1 MTDLKDYL
9 IDKLSGIE
17 GVTINSR
24 KGDKGAPHIVSAS
37 FSGVR
42 SEVLL
47 HALEDKGIYVSA
59 GSACSSNRP
68 AVSETLKAMK
78 VDKDLLGSTIRFSFC
93 RFNTKEEVD
102 YAVEEITKLL
112 PVLRKYV
119 RR

>member
-1 MTDLKDYL
+1 MK
-9 IDKLSGIE
+9 KLAEKLVESMMKYG
-17 GVTINSR
+17 TLSN
-24 KGDKGAPHIVSAS
+24 
-37 FSGVR
+37 
-42 SEVLL
+42 
-47 HALEDKGIYVSA
+47 EDKGIYVSA

-93 RFNTKEEVD
+93 RFNTKGEVD